1 MGRGKDLVIS
11 GGFNI
16 YPKEVEGLIDDHP
29 GVFESAVIG
38 VPHPDLGEG
47 LVAVVVPAGGDAP
60 DETRILQALA
70 GELARFKQPRAVRFV
85 DALPRNVMG
94 KVQKAE
100 LRKQYT
106 DLFSS

>member
-1 MGRGKDLVIS
+1 M
-11 GGFNI
+11 
-16 YPKEVEGLIDDHP
+16 
-29 GVFESAVIG
+29 IG

-47 LVAVVVPAGGDAP
+47 LVAVVVPAAGDAP
-60 DETRILQALA
+60 DETNILRRSPESWPASSSP
-70 GELARFKQPRAVRFV
+70 ARRFV